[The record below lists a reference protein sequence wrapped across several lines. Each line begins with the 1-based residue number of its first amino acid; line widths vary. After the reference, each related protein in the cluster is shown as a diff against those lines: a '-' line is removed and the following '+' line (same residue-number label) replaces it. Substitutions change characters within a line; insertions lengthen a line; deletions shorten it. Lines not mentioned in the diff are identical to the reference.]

1 MTIENISQ
9 NAISELLEIEEEV
22 FPNPWRYEDFEIML
36 FNSPYN
42 FLLKEKNEIIGY
54 FCSLV
59 TDKIIHITNFAIA
72 KKYQDNGLGYLFL
85 KILIKSSNQDR
96 HPTFFL
102 EVRKSNKKAI
112 HLYEK
117 LGFEI
122 ADIIQNYYKNP
133 QEDALLMVKDK

>member
-1 MTIENISQ
+1 MIIEHLSQ
-9 NAISELLEIEEEV
+9 NAINELLKIEEEV

-42 FLLKEKNEIIGY
+42 FLLKEKDEIIGY

-59 TDKIIHITNFAIA
+59 TDRIIHITNFAIA
-72 KKYQDNGLGYLFL
+72 KKYQNEGLGYLFL
-85 KILIKSSNQDR
+85 KVLIESSNQDG
-96 HPTFFL
+96 HPIFFL
-102 EVRKSNKKAI
+102 EVRNSNKKAI

-122 ADIIQNYYKNP
+122 ANIIQNYYKKP
-133 QEDALLMVKDK
+133 QEDALLMLRK